1 MKQPT
6 GVQLIRAITLLLL
19 LLTLVIPLTQATQP
33 IYPEIITVNINGG
46 ADYTTITEAIE
57 NAESLTLIQIMPGIY
72 TENNLIIDKKITI
85 QGQNPDTTIID
96 LQGQPGFTLQES
108 HIELQNLNIIN
119 SGEQA
124 IYIDWETK
132 NCKIIN
138 CSITKVTAH
147 GIIIHGSSSE
157 ITQCIIETDSSPG
170 QGIKIREY
178 NNKISDCTITGF
190 DNGILILLNAYENTI
205 TNCNLIGNYEGIDLR
220 LQANQ
225 NIITNCNIFGGT
237 YGIYIWQN
245 SNNNQIYRNNFW
257 KNNLNALDENNN
269 TWDNGQI
276 GNYWDDYN
284 GQDTNN
290 DGTGDTPYII
300 SENNQDNHPQ
310 ITMILPTTIQP
321 PINIRHT
328 SNPSNTTPTF
338 TWGPAL
344 YIKNIQGYNVRIDNN
359 PETFIGSTTTWTTP
373 TNLADGIHT
382 FYIQSEGEDNT
393 QSTYASLSFTIDT
406 TVIDT
411 DSDGWT
417 DDEEKT
423 YGTNPT
429 DPNNYPLDTDNDHIP
444 DQVDT
449 DDDNDGYTDSL
460 EQSYNTNQKD
470 PTIYPQD
477 TDRDK
482 TPDEDSPDGNYTGD
496 LDDDNDGLIDLI
508 EIQLGLNSKDQN
520 DVRKTYILGK
530 TYFIISSQNNNI
542 YDLFYDLTT
551 DTISST
557 KKQQNNY
564 LLDIDNDGT
573 WDYLYNPT
581 TGSAAIYDDELSI
594 ITLLWIAIIITI
606 ITFILVIYY
615 LRGQLTIRVQESYLR
630 KYLKQLPKHP
640 PKKAVVLD
648 EKETIDMFTET
659 RALLQNIQQGV
670 SQYLE
675 KLDQIENQLQQAK
688 QQTQQP
694 QPPAIQEE
702 PKPTPQQLEP
712 EEQPQTYE
720 DIPQEIQP
728 EITEET
734 PTEIQPP
741 IEPKDIHEIEEAVDR
756 LLESIEKKTDKNQ

>member
-6 GVQLIRAITLLLL
+6 GVQLIRTITLLLIL
-19 LLTLVIPLTQATQP
+19 LSLTIPLTQATQP
-33 IYPEIITVNINGG
+33 VYPETITVNINGG
-46 ADYTTITEAIE
+46 ADYTTLSEAIE
-57 NAESLTLIQIMPGIY
+57 NAEPLTLIQIMPGIY
-72 TENNLIIDKKITI
+72 KENNLIIDKKLTI

-108 HIELQNLNIIN
+108 HIELQNLYMTNA
-119 SGEQA
+119 GEQA

-138 CSITKVTAH
+138 CTITKATAH
-147 GIIIHGSSSE
+147 GIIVYGSSSE
-157 ITQCIIETDSSPG
+157 ITQCNIDTDTSPG

-220 LQANQ
+220 LQANR

-257 KNNLNALDENNN
+257 KNNLNAFNENNN

-284 GQDTNN
+284 GPDINN

-310 ITMILPTTIQP
+310 ITMILPTIIQP

-338 TWGPAL
+338 TWDPAL
-344 YIKNIQGYNVRIDNN
+344 YIKNIKGYNVRIDNK

-373 TNLADGIHT
+373 TKLTDGVHT

-393 QSTYASLSFTIDT
+393 QSTYTSLSFTIDT

-444 DQVDT
+444 DTVDT
-449 DDDNDGYTDSL
+449 DDDNDGYTDSM

-508 EIQLGLNSKDQN
+508 EIQLGLNTKDQN
-520 DVRKTYILGK
+520 DVIKTYILGK
-530 TYFIISSQNNNI
+530 TYFLLSSQNNNI
-542 YDLFYDLTT
+542 YDLFYDLAT

-557 KKQQNNY
+557 QKQQNNY
-564 LLDIDNDGT
+564 LLDINNDGT

-581 TGSAAIYDDELSI
+581 TNSVTISDNEISI
-594 ITLLWIAIIITI
+594 VTLIWIIIIITI
-606 ITFILVIYY
+606 IAFALVIYY
-615 LRGQLTIRVQESYLR
+615 LKGELNIRERETILKKYLR
-630 KYLKQLPKHP
+630 QLPKHP
-640 PKKAVVLD
+640 PKKAIILN
-648 EKETIDMFTET
+648 EKETLDMFTET
-659 RALLQNIQQGV
+659 RVLLQNIQLGV

-675 KLDQIENQLQQAK
+675 KLDQIENQLKQAK
-688 QQTQQP
+688 QKTEQP
-694 QPPAIQEE
+694 QPQPIQEKPE
-702 PKPTPQQLEP
+702 PLAELQQKEP
-712 EEQPQTYE
+712 PVPPYE
-720 DIPQEIQP
+720 DTPQEIQS
-728 EITEET
+728 EIAEK
-734 PTEIQPP
+734 PPSDIQTTV
-741 IEPKDIHEIEEAVDR
+741 EPKDIHQIEQAVDK
-756 LLESIEKKTDKNQ
+756 LLGSIEKKTDKKQ